1 MNFSAPIWSEAQPPP
16 YARPAGE
23 TIRADVA
30 VVGGGLTG
38 LSAAH
43 HLLARRPGLRLV
55 VLEAERIGEGA
66 SGRTTGILGPGVG
79 QNFAS
84 LLRRVGPERASAL
97 YRATLRAVEYVRT
110 LVGREGIDCD
120 LEMTGQLIVARSRG
134 GRARLD
140 ALSELLRKF
149 ELPCERLD
157 DGALAER
164 IRLEPARANGHAGRG
179 PAALR
184 LPVAGIVH
192 PVRLLAGLA
201 ERVTARGGTVF
212 EGARVSGITPGAP
225 TRLELN
231 GGGEVLADEVVI
243 ATAGYTP
250 GLGLLQGRVLPV
262 HLQVLST
269 EPISESQLSLIG
281 WTGREAVLDD
291 RRLFNYF
298 RLTRDNRLVF
308 GGGTPRYHWR
318 GRTDEDKSEAGA
330 ALERLVEEMGRT
342 FPAGMG
348 LRVARGWTGV
358 IAYVL
363 DALPSIHYSRG
374 RGSVLHAVGWCGHG
388 VALSVA
394 AGDWIASLMCGDDV
408 DETLPWFRES
418 PPLIPFE
425 PVRWAGFR
433 AGVKMMSLLDHVA

>member
-16 YARPAGE
+16 YARAEGG
-23 TIRADVA
+23 TIRCEVA

-38 LSAAH
+38 LSAAY

-55 VLEAERIGEGA
+55 VLEAKRIGEGA

-84 LLRRVGPERASAL
+84 VLRRFGPERAKAL

-110 LVGREGIDCD
+110 LVEREGIACD
-120 LEMTGQLIVARSRG
+120 LEMTGQLIVARSRA
-134 GRARLD
+134 GRSRLA
-140 ALSELLRKF
+140 ALSELLSKF

-157 DGALAER
+157 DEALAGR
-164 IRLEPARANGHAGRG
+164 IRLEPARTSERTERRPAG
-179 PAALR
+179 LR
-184 LPVAGIVH
+184 LPVAGVVH

-201 ERVTARGGTVF
+201 ERVTTRGGTIL
-212 EGARVSGITPGAP
+212 EGARVSGIAPGLP
-225 TRLELN
+225 TRLELK

-250 GLGLLQGRVLPV
+250 ELGLLQGRVLPV
-262 HLQVLST
+262 HLQVIST
-269 EPISESQLSLIG
+269 EPIGERQLSLIG
-281 WTGREAVLDD
+281 WAGREAVLDD

-308 GGGTPRYHWR
+308 GGGMPRYHWR
-318 GRTDEDKSEAGA
+318 GRTDEDKSEARA
-330 ALERLVEEMGRT
+330 ELERLADEMGRT

-363 DALPSIHYSRG
+363 DALPSIHYARG
-374 RGSVLHAVGWCGHG
+374 RASVLHAVGWCGHG

-394 AGDWIASLMCGDDV
+394 AGDWIARLMCGDDV

-433 AGVKMMSLLDHVA
+433 AGVKMMSLLDLVA